1 MKIALIACGGQLPVL
16 VYHQLQE
23 QNHQVT
29 LIGFHEVS
37 SELTPDFRV
46 SLGQIGKIFKFLKQH
61 QTENIILAGNLNRPN
76 LWRLR
81 FDYVGFKLA
90 LKIVCFFTKGDD
102 ALLRFIASYLDN
114 HQLKL
119 WSIADLCPKLVMP
132 LGVITHHQGS
142 ADMMRAVNLGKKI
155 LNNLSEFDIGQS
167 IAIAGDIVLGIEAI
181 EGTDNLITR
190 IGTLDKTRLNHLP
203 KPILIKMRK
212 KNQSNL
218 LDLPTIGIQ
227 TIDNLH
233 QSCFAGAAFEAEGCL
248 VLDIQAVIN
257 RANQLGLCIIG
268 FKND

>member
-16 VYHQLQE
+16 VYNQLQE
-23 QNHQVT
+23 QNHHVM
-29 LIGFHEVS
+29 LISFHEIL
-37 SELTPDFRV
+37 SELTPDYSV

-61 QTENIILAGNLNRPN
+61 HIENIILAGSLNRPN

-90 LKIVCFFTKGDD
+90 LKIVRFLKKGDD
-102 ALLRFIASYLDN
+102 ALLRFIACYLEQ
-114 HQLKL
+114 HRLKL
-119 WSIADLCPKLVMP
+119 WSIADLCPKLLMP
-132 LGVITHHQGS
+132 LGIITHHQGHTNMVREIS
-142 ADMMRAVNLGKKI
+142 LGKKI
-155 LNNLSEFDIGQS
+155 LNTLSEFDIGQS

-190 IGTLDKTRLNHLP
+190 IGNLDKKRLNHVS

-218 LDLPTIGIQ
+218 IDLPTIGLQ
-227 TIDNLH
+227 TIHHLH
-233 QSCFAGAAFEAEGCL
+233 QAGFAGAAFEAEGCL
-248 VLDIQAVIN
+248 ILDIQAVIDL
-257 RANQLGLCIIG
+257 ANTLGLCIIG